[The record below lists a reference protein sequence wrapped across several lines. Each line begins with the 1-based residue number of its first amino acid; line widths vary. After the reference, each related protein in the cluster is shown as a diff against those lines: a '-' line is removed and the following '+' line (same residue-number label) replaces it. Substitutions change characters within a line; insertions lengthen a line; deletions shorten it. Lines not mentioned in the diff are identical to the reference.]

1 MHFQS
6 NLQEISIR
14 IISKIIINLNLEI
27 KEYIET
33 YIWARVKEYMNY
45 KKVIMYINLCNDNI
59 IMIYLLINLQEIL
72 IRNIYINIIKVS
84 IYNKL

>member
-1 MHFQS
+1 
-6 NLQEISIR
+6 
-14 IISKIIINLNLEI
+14 
-27 KEYIET
+27 
-33 YIWARVKEYMNY
+33 MNY